1 MFSILYI
8 ASLKFI
14 FAKKKNNRLTS
25 KKIVKGNIKISG
37 IKLEFSNE
45 QEYII
50 APQKNTSNKKHSNKN
65 IVGRR

>member
-25 KKIVKGNIKISG
+25 KKIVKGNIKITG
-37 IKLEFSNE
+37 IHLECSNE
-45 QEYII
+45 QEYIN
-50 APQKNTSNKKHSNKN
+50 APPQTQATTN
-65 IVGRR
+65 IPIKI